1 MNSLTLS
8 SHMLLRYSAEPARIR
23 NNPKTQI
30 NIIYSTVITPN
41 NVLGNL
47 TATRADHLPQFII
60 APDILSNPPSTK
72 LNIFERDW
80 SKCDQENFILDY
92 LSADLENLIKLDNEN
107 VNQTSVSFLT
117 KFN

>member
-30 NIIYSTVITPN
+30 NIVYSNVITPN

-47 TATRADHLPQFII
+47 TATRADHLP
-60 APDILSNPPSTK
+60 
-72 LNIFERDW
+72 
-80 SKCDQENFILDY
+80 
-92 LSADLENLIKLDNEN
+92 
-107 VNQTSVSFLT
+107 
-117 KFN
+117 